1 MEIDGRRC
9 VFLLFL
15 SLARKLGFLL
25 TLCML
30 HKRVIVMVFSYSVV
44 QQGGP
49 FLSLPGEDIM
59 SLYIIEQIA
68 REGSLRGVT

>member
-1 MEIDGRRC
+1 
-9 VFLLFL
+9 
-15 SLARKLGFLL
+15 
-25 TLCML
+25 
-30 HKRVIVMVFSYSVV
+30 MVFSYSVV